1 MVAVTVWGSLAN
13 VTGGK
18 KELTIEATTI
28 RELFRKLEEEYPGT
42 KKYLDRGIAVAIDG
56 IIYRDEWSKPLPK
69 DSEVFL
75 LPRLAGG

>member
-1 MVAVTVWGSLAN
+1 MVTVTVWGSLAN

-18 KELTIEATTI
+18 KELNIEAATI
-28 RELFRKLEEEYPGT
+28 RELFRKLEEEYPGA
-42 KKYLDRGIAVAIDG
+42 KQYLDRGIEAAIDG